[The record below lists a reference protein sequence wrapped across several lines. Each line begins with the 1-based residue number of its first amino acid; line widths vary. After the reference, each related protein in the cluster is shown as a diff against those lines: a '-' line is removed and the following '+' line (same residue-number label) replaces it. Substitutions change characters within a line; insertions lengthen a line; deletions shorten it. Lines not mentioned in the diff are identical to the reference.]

1 MQRWLPPAIALL
13 IASAVGLL
21 SWDIHHQQQQQLDQL
36 VIQESIALHDA
47 VVDQLDTRLQ
57 ALRRIGTRW
66 EARGGTPREEWT
78 ADAMAYLADY
88 EGYRAIQ
95 WADENYRLRWIV
107 PIAGNERVQ
116 GLNILSE
123 PQRRKAVETA
133 RDRRQIVLTPSLRLF
148 QGELGFL
155 GYIPLYPQ
163 NRFNGFIVGVFEVQ
177 PFFNSVLERTL
188 DRGYH
193 VVVREGAT
201 TVYTSDIFRASQP
214 LERWQKS
221 THIRNYGLDW
231 QLYITPTQAL
241 VDQNESSLPWVVL
254 SSGWAIAVL
263 LGLLMW
269 RFQDAQVQTQRL
281 SRMNQALRD
290 SDTSLRGTT
299 TLQHAILE
307 ASPYAIIA
315 TSPNGTI
322 RTFNRAAEQLL
333 GYPAEEVIEQVSLT
347 AFLDPQDLAR
357 RASVL
362 RQTSQRA
369 IAPGFG
375 VLVDQAREQSVQE
388 WNLLR
393 SDGQTLPALLSITAL
408 EPEAGLEGGFL
419 AIAIDLTERQ
429 KAESTARQLATIVQ
443 SSDDAII
450 STSLDGTVLSWNSGA
465 ETLFGYTAEEV
476 MGQHSTLLMPPEQAL
491 EEQHI
496 LAQLRQGEAV
506 KNLETI
512 RRHQAGHLIDI
523 ALTISPIKDTNG
535 TVIGIAKIARDITH
549 RKQVERELQ
558 TTTSRLITL
567 INSLQAGILV
577 EDDNHCVVLANQ
589 QFCNLFQL
597 DTPPENLIGQERRHV
612 DEQVRSLFLN
622 PEQVFERI
630 ESLSATQATIIAEEI
645 SLVDGRILERD
656 SIPIQSGDRHQGH
669 LWQYRDISARKR
681 AEVALLESRARLRL
695 LNSIATGITVGMS
708 VHAIVRH
715 TLQTLKSYFLDLRVA
730 YATVDANG
738 KLSILHS
745 EEPEGMPPIIGLST
759 NLNLAPA
766 YLQALRDGEVMAI
779 GNVQNDTRLTP
790 IADALLAGGTEA
802 ILDVPLH
809 HSDRLVGLLCLDAP
823 TPRQWQDH
831 EISVVTEA
839 AQQLAIFLKEARGQ
853 EERQKAKAALQT
865 QLRKILLIKRITEEI
880 RQSLDSQQ
888 IFETAANQIG
898 FSFNANRCLIYSYL
912 VEETPSIRLVAE
924 YLEPGY
930 VSMMDAQ
937 VSMLGDRHVEELM
950 SADQVLAS
958 EDVYKNPLFEPV
970 EALCRQVGLKS
981 TLSIRTSYQGQ
992 PNGAIALHQC
1002 DRFRPWT
1009 SDEIELLEAVA
1020 GQLGIALAQ
1029 AQLLEQETLQRQALA
1044 VQSEELLL
1052 KNLALELSKQEAE
1065 TANRAKSEFLAMMS
1079 HEIRTPMNAVIGMT
1093 GLLLDT
1099 PLNAQQ
1105 RDFVETIRFSG
1116 DALLTI
1122 INDILD
1128 FSKIES
1134 GKLELENHPFDLR
1147 TCIEEVIDLMVPR
1160 AVEKNL
1166 ELAYLVE
1173 PHFPTQFVGDVTR
1186 LRQILANLMGNAI
1199 KFTTV
1204 GEVVLTATARPI
1216 QAAIAPNGSPLYTL
1230 QFAVKDTGIG
1240 IAPNAMDRLFKPF
1253 SQADASTTREYGGTG
1268 LGLVISQR
1276 LSQMMGGTLWVESR
1290 GKLGGYP
1297 PKGVTETK
1305 RKDSE
1310 ARSPL
1315 LPEPSSQTL
1324 LKPGPG
1330 STFFC
1335 TIVAQAVSA
1344 EQTILSC
1351 PLPPQLTNK
1360 RLLIVDDNATNRK
1373 ILQMQAESWKM
1384 KPLAVASAQEAI
1396 ALLDHGENFDI
1407 AILDMQMPE
1416 MDGLSL
1422 AIAMRRYGQCQNLP
1436 LLMLTSLGQLQECHQ
1451 SSEARFAACLSKP
1464 VKQSQLYEA
1473 LAQALSNQ
1481 PIKANVE
1488 YREAPPVNPH
1498 LAEQYPLRILLA
1510 EDTVVNQ
1517 KVALLMLQKMG
1528 YRADVAGNGIEVLE
1542 ALKRQP
1548 YDLILMDVQMP
1559 EMDGLETTR
1568 RIRQGE
1574 CPVDQPW
1581 IIAMTANA
1589 MRGDREQCLA
1599 AGMDDY
1605 ISKPVHIQELETA
1618 LRNCDRTVQRAL
1630 LLPPAPPPTSPSV
1643 ATDSPLNPKALQS
1656 LRDMLG
1662 GDEAAMAELLRYYLT
1677 DAPKMVQEI
1686 QAAIAE
1692 NQARQL
1698 QEAAHRLKS
1707 SSASLGATTL
1717 AQFCR
1722 TLEAQGQANCLQDSA
1737 PIAEALVQEFERV
1750 IAALHQEVEKGT
1762 YDQ

>member
-13 IASAVGLL
+13 IAGAVGFL
-21 SWDIHHQQQQQLDQL
+21 SWDIHHQQQQQLEQL
-36 VIQESIALHDA
+36 VTQEAVALHDA
-47 VVDQLDTRLQ
+47 VIAQLDTRLQ

-66 EARGGTPREEWT
+66 EARGGTPQEEWI
-78 ADAMAYLADY
+78 ADATAYLADY
-88 EGYRAIQ
+88 KGYRAIQ

-107 PIAGNERVQ
+107 PSAGNERVQ

-123 PQRRKAVETA
+123 PQRRQAVETA

-177 PFFNSVLERTL
+177 PFFDTILERFL
-188 DRGYH
+188 DRGYRI
-193 VVVREGAT
+193 VVREGPT
-201 TVYTSDIFRASQP
+201 TVYTSNPLQDDPR

-221 THIRNYGLDW
+221 TDIRNYGLDW

-241 VDQNESSLPWVVL
+241 VDQSESSLPWVVL
-254 SSGWAIAVL
+254 SGGWAIAIL
-263 LGLLMW
+263 LGLLLW

-281 SRMNQALRD
+281 KRMNQALRE

-299 TLQHAILE
+299 TLQHAILK

-315 TSPNGTI
+315 TAPNGTI
-322 RTFNRAAEQLL
+322 RTFNQAAEQLL
-333 GYPAEEVIEQVSLT
+333 GYPAAEVIEQVNLT

-357 RASVL
+357 RASLL
-362 RQTSQRA
+362 RQSSQRA

-375 VLVDQAREQSVQE
+375 VLVDQAKTRSAREWS
-388 WNLLR
+388 LLR
-393 SDGQTLPALLSITAL
+393 SDGEILPALLSITAL
-408 EPEAGLEGGFL
+408 EAEAGSEGGFL

-429 KAESTARQLATIVQ
+429 NAESTARQLATIVQ

-450 STSLDGTVLSWNSGA
+450 STSLDGTILSWNSGA

-476 MGQHSTLLMPPEQAL
+476 VGQHSTLLMPPEQAL
-491 EEQHI
+491 EEQRI

-506 KNLETI
+506 KNLETL
-512 RRHQAGHLIDI
+512 RCHQAGHLIDI
-523 ALTISPIKDTNG
+523 ALTISPIKDASG
-535 TVIGIAKIARDITH
+535 TVTGIAKIARDISA
-549 RKQVERELQ
+549 RKRVERELQ

-577 EDDNHCVVLANQ
+577 EDDHHCIVLANQ
-589 QFCNLFQL
+589 QFCNLFGL
-597 DTPPENLIGQERRHV
+597 DTPPGELIGQERHQI
-612 DEQVRSLFLN
+612 DAQVRSLFLN
-622 PEQVFERI
+622 PETVFERI
-630 ESLSATQATIIAEEI
+630 ETLSATRATLLAEEI
-645 SLVDGRILERD
+645 SLTDGRILERD

-681 AEVALLESRARLRL
+681 AETALLESRARLSL
-695 LNSIATGITVGMS
+695 LNSIATGITVGMPIQ
-708 VHAIVRH
+708 AIIRH
-715 TLQTLKSYFLDLRVA
+715 TLQTLKGYFLDLRVA
-730 YATVDANG
+730 YATVDASG

-745 EEPEGMPPIIGLST
+745 EEPEGMPPLIGLST
-759 NLNLAPA
+759 NLTLAPA
-766 YLQALRDGEVMAI
+766 YLQALREGEVIAASH
-779 GNVQNDTRLTP
+779 VQHDTRLLP
-790 IADALLAGGTEA
+790 IAEALLAGGTEA

-809 HSDRLVGLLCLDAP
+809 HSDRLVGILCLDAP
-823 TPRQWQDH
+823 TPRHWQDH

-839 AQQLAIFLKEARGQ
+839 AQQLAIFIKEARGQ

-865 QLRKILLIKRITEEI
+865 QLRKMLLIKRITEEI

-912 VEETPSIRLVAE
+912 LEETPSVRLVAE
-924 YLEPGY
+924 YLEAGY

-937 VSMLGDRHVEELM
+937 VPMLGDRHIEELM
-950 SADQVLAS
+950 SADQVLAT
-958 EDVYKNPLFEPV
+958 EDVYENPLFEPV

-1002 DRFRPWT
+1002 DHFRQWT

-1020 GQLGIALAQ
+1020 AQLGIALAQ

-1065 TANRAKSEFLAMMS
+1065 AANRAKSEFLAMMS

-1160 AVEKNL
+1160 AVEKDL
-1166 ELAYLVE
+1166 ELAYLVDSQS
-1173 PHFPTQFVGDVTR
+1173 PTQFVGDVTR
-1186 LRQILANLMGNAI
+1186 LRQILVNLMGNAI

-1204 GEVVLTATARPI
+1204 GEVVLTVMARPLDE
-1216 QAAIAPNGSPLYTL
+1216 AIAADGSSRYTL

-1240 IAPNAMDRLFKPF
+1240 IAPDAMDRLFKPF

-1290 GKLGGYP
+1290 GKIGGYP
-1297 PKGVTETK
+1297 PEDIAAAKHPAA
-1305 RKDSE
+1305 D
-1310 ARSPL
+1310 ARSLVPY
-1315 LPEPSSQTL
+1315 ESSSQSAP
-1324 LKPGPG
+1324 KPGPG
-1330 STFFC
+1330 STFYC

-1344 EQTILSC
+1344 DHAILSC
-1351 PLPPQLTNK
+1351 PLPHQLTNK

-1384 KPLAVASAQEAI
+1384 KPFAVSSAHEAI
-1396 ALLDHGENFDI
+1396 DLLEHGENFDI

-1422 AIAMRRYGQCQNLP
+1422 AVTMRRYGQCEHIP

-1473 LAQALSNQ
+1473 LALALSNQ

-1528 YRADVAGNGIEVLE
+1528 YRADVAGNGIEVLA

-1574 CPVDQPW
+1574 GSDNQPW
-1581 IIAMTANA
+1581 IVAMTANA

-1618 LRNCDRTVQRAL
+1618 LRNCDRTVQRPL
-1630 LLPPAPPPTSPSV
+1630 LLPPPAPPAPPAS
-1643 ATDSPLNPKALQS
+1643 AADSPLNAQALQS

-1662 GDEAAMAELLRYYLT
+1662 GDEAALAELLRYYLT

-1692 NQARQL
+1692 SQARQL

-1707 SSASLGATTL
+1707 SSASLGATAL
-1717 AQFCR
+1717 AQLCR
-1722 TLEAQGQANCLQDSA
+1722 TLETQGKDNCLQASA
-1737 PIAEALVQEFERV
+1737 PVAEALVQEFERV
-1750 IAALHQEVEKGT
+1750 IAALHEEVEKGT
-1762 YDQ
+1762 HES